1 MNSKPF
7 NVFQTTDGHL
17 VLEVGLAGFSH
28 EEIKVERI
36 GNYLTVSGAKT
47 NKHEYEPAKFNFRG
61 LSYRNF
67 TDSFIIEPYWVTVD
81 CELVNGVLR
90 MVFEQKREEVSVK
103 VGVRKQPET
112 T

>member
-7 NVFQTTDGHL
+7 NSYFTTDGRF
-17 VLEVGLAGFSH
+17 VLEVGVAGFASD
-28 EEIKVERI
+28 EIKVERV
-36 GNYLTVSGAKT
+36 GKHLTVSGTKV
-47 NKHEYEPAKFNFRG
+47 NKHDYEPIQFNWRG

-67 TDSFIIEPYWVTVD
+67 TDSFIIEPHWATVD
-81 CELVNGVLR
+81 CEWVNGVLR

-103 VGVRKQPET
+103 VGIRKQPET